1 MTNEDAKAT
10 FLLEYCGE
18 RCDGFKGDDTCRNC
32 EIATTIEA
40 METAGRVQKAIEE
53 LEELRYYHAAEIVR
67 KAIQNEL

>member
-1 MTNEDAKAT
+1 MTHEEARAV

-18 RCDGFKGDDTCRNC
+18 RCGGFKGDDTCKNC

-40 METAGRVQKAIEE
+40 METAGRVQKAIKE

-67 KAIQNEL
+67 KAVSK